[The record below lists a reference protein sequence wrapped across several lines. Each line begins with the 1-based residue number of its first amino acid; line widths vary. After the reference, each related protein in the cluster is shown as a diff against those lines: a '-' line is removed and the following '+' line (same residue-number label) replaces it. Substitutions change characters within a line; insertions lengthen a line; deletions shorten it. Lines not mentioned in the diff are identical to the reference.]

1 MGNGRKNHGNHLHPR
16 AMITL
21 FPLLLSGCFGWK
33 PFQPP
38 PTEFE
43 SWSKAGVASVEV
55 KKAMLE
61 CGYPS
66 PYEAVEWRP
75 GVAVTQEEFALMYM
89 CMKSNGFVF
98 ANGRYDFCAYSASLK
113 ACQSGAAI
121 PKRDIGKRMN
131 GSFCHAHSSD
141 PVCY

>member
-1 MGNGRKNHGNHLHPR
+1 MKMR
-16 AMITL
+16 AVI
-21 FPLLLSGCFGWK
+21 LLLTVCLSGCFGWE

-38 PTEFE
+38 PPEFE
-43 SWSKAGVASVEV
+43 SWSKAGVSSLDV

-75 GVAVTQEEFALMYM
+75 GVVITQEESASMYM

-98 ANGRYDFCAYSASLK
+98 VEGRYDFCDYSKDLK
-113 ACQSGAAI
+113 ACKPGATI
-121 PKRDIGKRMN
+121 PRRDINKRIN
-131 GSFCHAHSSD
+131 GIFCRVHPGD
-141 PVCY
+141 QVCH